1 MASTLLELRKAA
13 GYKTA
18 PEFAEAQDIA
28 QSTYARY
35 ESNPEKIP
43 LPTAWRFADLFGCSI
58 DVIVGRVQVDPS
70 LIGDDV
76 QTRFDRLTDEGKA
89 ELEGYLDYLVYKEG
103 RDRARAAREERARF
117 DELARRYEAMFIYE
131 LSQTEEGADFMAF
144 ASPKAMR
151 DRFDKYIQKK
161 AHAFDP
167 ENAKTDRPLYTEDMI
182 AEIVESYDRIH
193 KTHDFELRGK
203 PRWVPHEY
211 VPEMVA
217 IYDSKGG
224 EDNASQLSKHRRK

>member
-43 LPTAWRFADLFGCSI
+43 LTTAWKFADLFGCSI
-58 DVIVGRVQVDPS
+58 DVIVGRVQVDPA

-103 RDRARAAREERARF
+103 RDAARAAREERARF

-131 LSQTEEGADFMAF
+131 LAQTEEGADFMAF

-161 AHAFDP
+161 ARALEP
-167 ENAKTDRPLYTEDMI
+167 ENAKTNRPLYTGDMA
-182 AEIVESYDRIH
+182 AEIMESYDRIH
-193 KTHDFELRGK
+193 KTHEHELRGK
-203 PRWVPHEY
+203 PRWAPRECA
-211 VPEMVA
+211 PQIVA
-217 IYDSKGG
+217 VYDSKGG
-224 EDNASQLSKHRRK
+224 ENKGSALTKRKHK